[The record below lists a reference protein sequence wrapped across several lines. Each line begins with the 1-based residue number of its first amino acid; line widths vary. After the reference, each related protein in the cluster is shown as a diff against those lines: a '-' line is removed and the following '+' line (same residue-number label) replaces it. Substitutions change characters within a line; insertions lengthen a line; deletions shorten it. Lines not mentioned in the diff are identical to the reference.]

1 MIKHDEKNLKVAGII
16 VECNPFHKGHKRLIK
31 ECKKYADVVVAV
43 MSGNFVQRGEP
54 AVYDKDKRVKDL
66 LKNGV
71 DMVIELPL
79 IYVLSSAKY
88 FAKAGVSILD
98 SLGFIDY
105 IVFGAKIVDVK
116 RLKGLAELTHT
127 KELAKLSHTK
137 GDIELTST
145 DQEIRK
151 NLKMGKSYAKAVGD
165 AMGCELTSND
175 ILAIEYIG
183 AIDELE
189 SKIVPIAIERKD
201 DLPTASELRA
211 KIKKKVTT
219 NDFTEILNYKILYAK
234 TMADGKDKNILDD
247 IYLMTCDMRNAIMK
261 TADKWISFDDRAKL
275 LNTKN
280 RTLAYIKRVFFNI
293 IFGIKKAG
301 SHSLPIREMSS
312 HGSLQGFI
320 RYAQSFTTWEVED
333 VKSMAIIILGV
344 KDESKWI
351 LKNIKVPFLMSF
363 APSSY
368 RSFIKKYENSKVVK
382 KNGSGGFVLA
392 PMIKKTILADMLYKR
407 NL

>member
-165 AMGCELTSND
+165 VMGCELTSND

-183 AIDELE
+183 AIDELK

-261 TADKWISFDDRAKL
+261 TADKWISFDDRAKI

-293 IFGIKKAG
+293 IFDMKKT
-301 SHSLPIREMSS
+301 SLQCPIRGLGRS
-312 HGSLQGFI
+312 
-320 RYAQSFTTWEVED
+320 AQSLTLQDVE
-333 VKSMAIIILGV
+333 STALIILGV
-344 KDESKWI
+344 NDASKWI

-368 RSFIKKYENSKVVK
+368 RSFIKKNENSKVVK
-382 KNGSGGFVLA
+382 KKWERWFCARSYD
-392 PMIKKTILADMLYKR
+392 KKNYLS
-407 NL
+407 

>member
-31 ECKKYADVVVAV
+31 ECKKYSDVVVAV

-116 RLKGLAELTHT
+116 KLR
-127 KELAKLSHTK
+127 ELAKLSHTK

-165 AMGCELTSND
+165 VMGCELTSND

-189 SKIVPIAIERKD
+189 SKIVPIAIERKN

-351 LKNIKVPFLMSF
+351 LKCVKKPFLMSF
-363 APSSY
+363 TPKSY
-368 RSFIKKYENSKVVK
+368 RSFVKKYKDSKEVRKNEKGDFILSENLKIQ
-382 KNGSGGFVLA
+382 
-392 PMIKKTILADMLYKR
+392 MLADRMYDVME
-407 NL
+407 